1 MELEIKKYRR
11 VSFMTC
17 FCLQSFW
24 NIKHYYSSRQLLE
37 VSPNVIRPSL
47 IQMAYEC
54 WQMYLSCCN
63 PKSIVLTIHTC
74 HLESPIKNTAQ
85 FKFCVWGIKFST
97 FLCYPGRNGWSNE
110 KSNRLRNLKDSYL
123 ISSNIG
129 LILLIIKR
137 NVS

>member
-1 MELEIKKYRR
+1 MLLSSVFLKHKTLLFFQAIIG
-11 VSFMTC
+11 SFSKCNQAISNTDGIWM
-17 FCLQSFW
+17 LA
-24 NIKHYYSSRQLLE
+24 
-37 VSPNVIRPSL
+37 NVL
-47 IQMAYEC
+47 IL
-54 WQMYLSCCN
+54 LSCCH
-63 PKSIVLTIHTC
+63 PKSIVLTIDTC
-74 HLESPIKNTAQ
+74 HLGSPIKNTAK